1 MPNYYGRYPIFAIAL
16 CIYGNPDTVEGAPE
30 AEVHRQQVGQ
40 MIISEKFRF
49 KKMC

>member
-1 MPNYYGRYPIFAIAL
+1 MPNYYGRYPIFAIAN
-16 CIYGNPDTVEGAPE
+16 GNPDTVEGAPE

-40 MIISEKFRF
+40 MIISQKVRF